1 MLQVLTKFICFL
13 IMHIAGYYIINRIS
27 DRKPIIDKK
36 TILYIIGLAAIVISI
51 HSVQYTP
58 MYSITIFLLN
68 IVVYKQIFKLGWNQA
83 IIATS
88 IFMVILMPADIL
100 VTTILRT
107 ILTQEEIRAE
117 VIPSILAN
125 SMIALTSALLLN
137 IKFIRKIIK
146 KFYHNFSKK
155 KVITEIIFFF
165 LFIVGFGFLAY
176 NFATYNV
183 TDQNYF
189 ANMVAVIIII
199 AVTIIYIQSKNNYK
213 TLSDEYDNLFTY
225 VQNFE
230 EWIEKEQLNRHEYKN
245 QLAVLRSIAKDKK
258 VINKIDEI
266 LEDNINIEGEVVS
279 QLKDLPKGG
288 LKGLIYYKV
297 AIAQKKK
304 IKLIVDISL
313 KGKTYL
319 QKLNESQIRD
329 ICKLI
334 GIYFDN
340 AIEAAENTKEKY
352 VLLEIYDLS
361 DKVNIVISNTFRKTD
376 NFDNRNEKGITSKGD
391 GHGYGLY
398 FANKIISKN
407 KWIEATQE
415 EVEKYYIQTI
425 SIKKLDK

>member
-13 IMHIAGYYIINRIS
+13 IMHMTGYYIINRIS

-36 TILYIIGLAAIVISI
+36 TLLHIIITAAIVISI

-58 MYSITIFLLN
+58 MYSIIIFLLN
-68 IVVYKQIFKLGWNQA
+68 IVVYKQIFKLEWNQA

-88 IFMVILMPADIL
+88 LFTIILIPADIL

-107 ILTQEEIRAE
+107 LLTQEQIRAE
-117 VIPSILAN
+117 IFPSILAN
-125 SMIALTSALLLN
+125 AMIATTSVLLLN
-137 IKFIRKIIK
+137 IKFILKLVK
-146 KFYHNFSKK
+146 KFYTNFSKK
-155 KVITEIIFFF
+155 KVFSEIIFFI
-165 LFIVGFGFLAY
+165 LIIIGFGFLAY
-176 NFATYNV
+176 NFATYNI

-189 ANMVAVIIII
+189 ANIVAVIIFIT
-199 AVTIIYIQSKNNYK
+199 VDIIYIQSKNKYK
-213 TLSDEYDNLFTY
+213 TLSDEYDNLFNY

-313 KGKTYL
+313 KSKSYL
-319 QKLNESQIRD
+319 QKLSESQIKD

-340 AIEAAENTKEKY
+340 AIEAAEKTKEKY

-361 DKVNIVISNTFRKTD
+361 DKVNIVISNTFKEED
-376 NFDNRNEKGITSKGD
+376 NLDNRNEKGITSKGE

-398 FANKIISKN
+398 FANKIVSKN
-407 KWIEATQE
+407 KMIESNQE
-415 EVEKYYIQTI
+415 VVEKYYIQTI
-425 SIKKLDK
+425 SIKKD

>member
-58 MYSITIFLLN
+58 MYSITIFMLN
-68 IVVYKQIFKLGWNQA
+68 ILAYKLIFRLEWNQA

-88 IFMVILMPADIL
+88 IFTIILIPADIL

-107 ILTQEEIRAE
+107 ILTQEQIRSEI
-117 VIPSILAN
+117 IPSILAN
-125 SMIALTSALLLN
+125 FMIAITSILLLN
-137 IKFIRKIIK
+137 IKFILKIVK
-146 KFYHNFSKK
+146 KFYTNFSTR
-155 KVITEIIFFF
+155 KVFSEIIVFI
-165 LFIVGFGFLAY
+165 LIIVGFGFLAY

-189 ANMVAVIIII
+189 ANMVAVIIFISV
-199 AVTIIYIQSKNNYK
+199 AIIYIQSKNKYQ
-213 TLSDEYDNLFTY
+213 TLSDEYDNLFNY

-279 QLKDLPKGG
+279 QLKELPKGG
-288 LKGLIYYKV
+288 IKGLIYYKV
-297 AIAQKKK
+297 ALAQKKK
-304 IKLIVDISL
+304 IKLIVDTSL
-313 KGKTYL
+313 KSKSYL
-319 QKLNESQIRD
+319 QKLSENQIKD

-340 AIEAAENTKEKY
+340 AIEAAEKTKEKY

-361 DKVNIVISNTFRKTD
+361 DKVNIVISNTFKETD
-376 NFDNRNEKGITSKGD
+376 NLDNKHEKGISSKGE

-398 FANKIISKN
+398 FANKILSKN
-407 KWIEATQE
+407 KLIESNQE
-415 EVEKYYIQTI
+415 VIEKYYIQTI
-425 SIKKLDK
+425 SIKKD

>member
-1 MLQVLTKFICFL
+1 MLQVLTKFIWFVIMYGTGYL
-13 IMHIAGYYIINRIS
+13 IIKKVVNSVPKISIADY
-27 DRKPIIDKK
+27 
-36 TILYIIGLAAIVISI
+36 LYILFLACVSI
-51 HSVQYTP
+51 LLYQVQYTTI
-58 MYSITIFLLN
+58 YTLTIFLLN
-68 IVVYKQIFKLGWNQA
+68 IVVYKRIFKIDWSQS

-88 IFMVILMPADIL
+88 IFMILLIPADII
-100 VTTILRT
+100 TTTVLR
-107 ILTQEEIRAE
+107 IFFTQNEIRGNY
-117 VIPSILAN
+117 VVSILAN
-125 SMIALTSALLLN
+125 LLIGIISVSTIYILPL
-137 IKFIRKIIK
+137 KKLIRK
-146 KFYHNFSKK
+146 FYINISKK
-155 KVITEIIFFF
+155 KTVTEIIFF
-165 LFIVGFGFLAY
+165 LLLIIGFCYLGY
-176 NFATYNV
+176 NYATHNV
-183 TDQNYF
+183 TDQTYISN
-189 ANMVAVIIII
+189 VIIII
-199 AVTIIYIQSKNNYK
+199 IFTVITIIFIQSKNKYR
-213 TLSDEYDNLFTY
+213 TLSDEYDNLFNY

-297 AIAQKKK
+297 ALAQKKK

-313 KGKTYL
+313 KSKSYL
-319 QKLNESQIRD
+319 QKLSESQIKD

-352 VLLEIYDLS
+352 ILLEIYDLS
-361 DKVNIVISNTFRKTD
+361 DKVNIVISNTFKETD
-376 NFDNRNEKGITSKGD
+376 NLDNKHLKGITSKGE

-398 FANKIISKN
+398 FANKIVAKN
-407 KWIEATQE
+407 KWIESNQE
-415 EVEKYYIQTI
+415 VVEKYYIQTI

>member
-1 MLQVLTKFICFL
+1 MLQVLTKFIWFVIMYGTGYL
-13 IMHIAGYYIINRIS
+13 IIKKVVNSVPKISIS
-27 DRKPIIDKK
+27 DY
-36 TILYIIGLAAIVISI
+36 LYILFLACVSI
-51 HSVQYTP
+51 LLYQVQYTTI
-58 MYSITIFLLN
+58 YTLTIFLLN
-68 IVVYKQIFKLGWNQA
+68 IVVYKRIFKIDWSQS

-88 IFMVILMPADIL
+88 IFMILLIPADII
-100 VTTILRT
+100 TTTVLR
-107 ILTQEEIRAE
+107 IFFTQNEIRGNY
-117 VIPSILAN
+117 VVSILAN
-125 SMIALTSALLLN
+125 LLIGIISVSTICISPLR
-137 IKFIRKIIK
+137 KLIRK
-146 KFYHNFSKK
+146 FYINISKK
-155 KVITEIIFFF
+155 KTVTEIIFF
-165 LFIVGFGFLAY
+165 LLLIIGFCYLGY
-176 NFATYNV
+176 NYATHNV
-183 TDQNYF
+183 TDQTYI
-189 ANMVAVIIII
+189 ANVIIII
-199 AVTIIYIQSKNNYK
+199 IFTVITIIFIQSKNKYR
-213 TLSDEYDNLFTY
+213 TLSDEYDNLFNY

-297 AIAQKKK
+297 ALAQKKK

-313 KGKTYL
+313 KSKSYL
-319 QKLNESQIRD
+319 QKLCESQIKD

-352 VLLEIYDLS
+352 ILLEIYDLS
-361 DKVNIVISNTFRKTD
+361 DKVNIVISNTFKETD
-376 NFDNRNEKGITSKGD
+376 NLDNKHLKGITSKGE

-398 FANKIISKN
+398 FANKIVAKN
-407 KWIEATQE
+407 KWIESNQE
-415 EVEKYYIQTI
+415 VVEKYYIQTI

>member
-58 MYSITIFLLN
+58 MYSIIIFLLN
-68 IVVYKQIFKLGWNQA
+68 IVVYKQIFKLEWNKA

-88 IFMVILMPADIL
+88 LFTIILIPADIL

-107 ILTQEEIRAE
+107 LLTQEQIRAE
-117 VIPSILAN
+117 IFPSILAN
-125 SMIALTSALLLN
+125 AMIATTSVLLLN
-137 IKFIRKIIK
+137 IKFILKLVK
-146 KFYHNFSKK
+146 KFYTNFSKK
-155 KVITEIIFFF
+155 KVFSEIIFFI
-165 LFIVGFGFLAY
+165 LIIIGFGFLAY
-176 NFATYNV
+176 NFATYNI

-189 ANMVAVIIII
+189 ANIVAVIIFIT
-199 AVTIIYIQSKNNYK
+199 VDIIYIQSKNKYK
-213 TLSDEYDNLFTY
+213 TLSDEYDNLFNY

-313 KGKTYL
+313 KSKSYL
-319 QKLNESQIRD
+319 QKLSKSQIKD

-340 AIEAAENTKEKY
+340 AIEAAEKTKEKY

-361 DKVNIVISNTFRKTD
+361 DKVNIVISNTFKESD
-376 NFDNRNEKGITSKGD
+376 NLGNKHEKGITTKGE

-398 FANKIISKN
+398 FANKIVSKN
-407 KWIEATQE
+407 KWIESNQE
-415 EVEKYYIQTI
+415 VVEKYYIQTI
-425 SIKKLDK
+425 SIKKTR

>member
-13 IMHIAGYYIINRIS
+13 IMHTAGYYIINRIS
-27 DRKPIIDKK
+27 DKK
-36 TILYIIGLAAIVISI
+36 TVINKKSILYIIGLAVIVISI

-68 IVVYKQIFKLGWNQA
+68 IVVYKQIFELEWNQA

-88 IFMVILMPADIL
+88 IFMIALIPSDML
-100 VTTILRT
+100 VTTILR
-107 ILTQEEIRAE
+107 IFFTQEQIRGNYIVSIIANMLIGI
-117 VIPSILAN
+117 VSILA
-125 SMIALTSALLLN
+125 LH
-137 IKFIRKIIK
+137 IKPLCKLVK
-146 KFYHNFSKK
+146 KFYTNISKK
-155 KVITEIIFFF
+155 KIITEIIFF
-165 LFIVGFGFLAY
+165 LLLIVGLCYLGY
-176 NFATYNV
+176 NYATHNI
-183 TDQNYF
+183 TDKTYI
-189 ANMVAVIIII
+189 ANVIIIVI
-199 AVTIIYIQSKNNYK
+199 FTSITIMFIQSKNKYK
-213 TLSDEYDNLFTY
+213 TLSDEYDNLFNY

-245 QLAVLRSIAKDKK
+245 QMAVLRSIAKDKK

-313 KGKTYL
+313 KSKSYL
-319 QKLNESQIRD
+319 KKLSESQIKD

-352 VLLEIYDLS
+352 ILLEIYDLS
-361 DKVNIVISNTFRKTD
+361 DKVNIVISNTFKETD
-376 NFDNRNEKGITSKGD
+376 NLDNKHEKGITSKGE

-398 FANKIISKN
+398 FANKILSKN
-407 KWIEATQE
+407 KWIEAKQE
-415 EVEKYYIQTI
+415 VVEKYYIQTI
-425 SIKKLDK
+425 SIKKTR

>member
-58 MYSITIFLLN
+58 MYSIIIFLLN
-68 IVVYKQIFKLGWNQA
+68 IVVYKQIFKLEWNQA

-88 IFMVILMPADIL
+88 LFTIILIPADIL

-107 ILTQEEIRAE
+107 LLTQEQIRAE
-117 VIPSILAN
+117 IFPSILAN
-125 SMIALTSALLLN
+125 AMIATTSVLLLN
-137 IKFIRKIIK
+137 IKFILKLVK
-146 KFYHNFSKK
+146 KFYTNFSKK
-155 KVITEIIFFF
+155 KVFSEIIFFI
-165 LFIVGFGFLAY
+165 LIIIGFGFLAY
-176 NFATYNV
+176 NFATYNI

-189 ANMVAVIIII
+189 ANIVAVIIFIT
-199 AVTIIYIQSKNNYK
+199 VDIIYIQSKNKYK
-213 TLSDEYDNLFTY
+213 TLSDEYDNLFNY

-313 KGKTYL
+313 KSKSYL
-319 QKLNESQIRD
+319 QKLSESQIKD

-340 AIEAAENTKEKY
+340 AIEAAEKTKEKY

-361 DKVNIVISNTFRKTD
+361 DKVNIVISNTFKEED
-376 NFDNRNEKGITSKGD
+376 NLDNRNEKGITSKGE

-398 FANKIISKN
+398 FANKIVSKN
-407 KWIEATQE
+407 KMIESNQE
-415 EVEKYYIQTI
+415 VVEKYYIQTI
-425 SIKKLDK
+425 SIKKD

>member
-13 IMHIAGYYIINRIS
+13 IMHMAGYYIINRIS

-36 TILYIIGLAAIVISI
+36 TLLHIIITAAIVISI

-58 MYSITIFLLN
+58 MYSIIIFLLN
-68 IVVYKQIFKLGWNQA
+68 IVVYKQIFKLEWNQA

-88 IFMVILMPADIL
+88 LFTIILIPADIL

-107 ILTQEEIRAE
+107 LLTQEQIRAE
-117 VIPSILAN
+117 IFPSILAN
-125 SMIALTSALLLN
+125 AMIATTSVLLLN
-137 IKFIRKIIK
+137 IKFILKLVK
-146 KFYHNFSKK
+146 KFYTNFSKK
-155 KVITEIIFFF
+155 KVFSETIFFI
-165 LFIVGFGFLAY
+165 LIIIGFGFLAY
-176 NFATYNV
+176 NFATYNI

-189 ANMVAVIIII
+189 ANIVAVIIFIT
-199 AVTIIYIQSKNNYK
+199 VDIIYIQSKNKYK
-213 TLSDEYDNLFTY
+213 TLSDEYDNLFNY

-245 QLAVLRSIAKDKK
+245 QLAVLRTIAKDKK

-313 KGKTYL
+313 KSKSYL
-319 QKLNESQIRD
+319 QKLSENQIKD

-340 AIEAAENTKEKY
+340 AIEAAEKTKEKY

-361 DKVNIVISNTFRKTD
+361 DKVNIVISNTFKESD
-376 NFDNRNEKGITSKGD
+376 NLDNKHEKGITSKGE

-398 FANKIISKN
+398 FANKIVSKN
-407 KWIEATQE
+407 KMIESNQE
-415 EVEKYYIQTI
+415 VVEKYYIQTI
-425 SIKKLDK
+425 SIKKD